1 MLEYWEEFKTIALT
15 ALFNP
20 PFLFLLLVLFF
31 LGKFIGML
39 TRRLNI
45 WKILI
50 LAYIAL
56 FMWQPVMN
64 AGPIIGGVF
73 FLGIL
78 SNHSR
83 TIFSAL
89 TWARGLGDIFF
100 ALRYRRAFEEIRR
113 REQEIEERE
122 RRLREE
128 ERKQAYSQS
137 QQNRQERPGWQ
148 QEAKNFRQGAQQQEQ
163 HQQSQSKAQQESKQR
178 SSSQRNQQQRQK
190 TQSPPPGGSTSTNS
204 TRDMHLQTLGL
215 KPGRSYTREEIKKAF
230 RASAKRTHPDMGG
243 KPGEFEAVKRAEQW
257 LLAVKC

>member
-1 MLEYWEEFKTIALT
+1 MQGDMEFLDDLKTFLLT

-20 PFLFLLLVLFF
+20 PFLFLVLVLFF

-50 LAYIAL
+50 LGYIAL

-64 AGPIIGGVF
+64 AEPIIGGVF

-78 SNHSR
+78 SNHTR

-113 REQEIEERE
+113 REQEIDERE

-148 QEAKNFRQGAQQQEQ
+148 QEAKNFRQGSQQQEQ
-163 HQQSQSKAQQESKQR
+163 HQQSQYKTHQKSRQQ
-178 SSSQRNQQQRQK
+178 SSSQSQQQRQK
-190 TQSPPPGGSTSTNS
+190 TQSPPPGGSTNTNS
-204 TRDMHLQTLGL
+204 TRDMHLKTLGL
-215 KPGRSYTREEIKKAF
+215 KPGRSYTRDEIKKAF

-243 KPGEFEAVKRAEQW
+243 RPGDLR
-257 LLAVKC
+257 L

>member
-1 MLEYWEEFKTIALT
+1 MEFLDELKTFLLT

-20 PFLFLLLVLFF
+20 PFLFLVLVLFF

-56 FMWQPVMN
+56 FMWQGVMN

-78 SNHSR
+78 SNHTR
-83 TIFSAL
+83 TIFSVFI
-89 TWARGLGDIFF
+89 WARGLGDMVF

-122 RRLREE
+122 RRLKEE
-128 ERKQAYSQS
+128 ERRQAYSQS

-148 QEAKNFRQGAQQQEQ
+148 QEAKNFRQSSQQQEQ
-163 HQQSQSKAQQESKQR
+163 REQSQSRAKQGSR
-178 SSSQRNQQQRQK
+178 QKSSSQGSQQQRQK
-190 TQSPPPGGSTSTNS
+190 TQSPPPGGSTSSNS

-215 KPGRSYTREEIKKAF
+215 RPGRSYTREEIKKAF

-243 KPGEFEAVKRAEQW
+243 KPGEFERVYKSYGW
-257 LLAVKC
+257 LKS